1 MLRVT
6 LAVPVL
12 LRVSLWL
19 GVAVGGVVPEALGV
33 PVPLGE
39 ACCER
44 LCV

>member
-1 MLRVT
+1 VLWVT

-19 GVAVGGVVPEALGV
+19 GVAVGSVVSEALGV
-33 PVPLGE
+33 PVPLSE
-39 ACCER
+39 VCCVR